1 MINQKQLQKKN
12 YVQDN
17 YPKFYKTAMHYAM
30 HSINE
35 KLLNPEAKPNY
46 VTFDWDLITAVA
58 PFARM
63 RSAHRG
69 YAETEN
75 IHDVDECLNL
85 IKEAFISLNE
95 PDKNGRRLYISAL
108 TKMQLTKQQE
118 IRFKSNNGIYLGRLF
133 ARLHWLLNA

>member
-17 YPKFYKTAMHYAM
+17 YPKFYKTALKYATY
-30 HSINE
+30 SIITSVE
-35 KLLNPEAKPNY
+35 EDDKTPNY
-46 VTFDWDLITAVA
+46 VKFDWDLITAIA

-75 IHDVDECLNL
+75 IHDVIECLNL

-95 PDKNGRRLYISAL
+95 PDKSGRRLYISAL

>member
-1 MINQKQLQKKN
+1 MMNQKNKQKAD
-12 YVQDN
+12 YVRYT
-17 YPKFYKTAMHYAM
+17 YPKFYKTALKYAV
-30 HSINE
+30 HAITE
-35 KLLNPEAKPNY
+35 PETKPNY

-63 RSAHRG
+63 RSSHRG

-75 IHDVDECLNL
+75 IHNVDECLNL
-85 IKEAFISLNE
+85 IKEAFVSLNE
-95 PDKNGRRLYISAL
+95 PDKSGRRLYISAL

-133 ARLHWLLNA
+133 ARLNWLLNK

>member
-17 YPKFYKTAMHYAM
+17 YPKFYKTAKRYAT
-30 HSINE
+30 HSIISE
-35 KLLNPEAKPNY
+35 DKTKPNY
-46 VTFDWDLITAVA
+46 VTFDWDLITAIA

-75 IHDVDECLNL
+75 IHDVEECLNL

-95 PDKNGRRLYISAL
+95 PDKSGRRLYISAL